1 MKKLLIL
8 SAIFI
13 ATNVF
18 AETNVSDDY
27 YQYMQ
32 QRMQGYGT
40 PGMHRYGTPG
50 MQRYGMPG
58 MQRYGM
64 PGMQRYG
71 MPGMQNVSDDYY
83 QYMQQRR
90 YGMPGMQGYGYG
102 M

>member
-8 SAIFI
+8 ISVFI

-32 QRMQGYGT
+32 QRMQGYG
-40 PGMHRYGTPG
+40 
-50 MQRYGMPG
+50 MPG
-58 MQRYGM
+58 MQG
-64 PGMQRYG
+64 
-71 MPGMQNVSDDYY
+71 
-83 QYMQQRR
+83 
-90 YGMPGMQGYGYG
+90 YGMPGMQGYGTPGMQGYGYG